1 MPIEDVATFTVPFLR
16 VLDEQGR
23 VDADLDPGLTRDE
36 ALRLYRAMVLA
47 READDRR
54 LKLQRQGRIGTF
66 APSTGQEAAT
76 CGPAFAMTP
85 RDWMVISFREMPA
98 QVMRGVPLS
107 RVFLYD
113 AGFEEGNEVSPG
125 ARDLPLAVIVASQ
138 TLHAVG
144 IGYALKVRGESD
156 AAVVAFVGDGGTSEG
171 DFYEALNFAG
181 TWQVPVVV
189 VVQNNHWAISTP
201 VEKQTRAQTLAQKA
215 VAAGIPGVRVDGNDV
230 LAMVR
235 ATREAL
241 DRARAGGGPTLIEAV
256 TYRMR
261 MHTTADD
268 PRRYRDE
275 AEVEAWR
282 ARDPIPRFRAYLE
295 SRGGWDG
302 GREAALVA
310 EVRAEIDRAVREFE
324 AEAERLLRERPDAAF
339 EHVYAAPPEA
349 LKAQRAEFLR
359 RVGAEAAPGGRVRP
373 SEPVLHVVRA
383 EG

>member
-1 MPIEDVATFTVPFLR
+1 MPIEDTATFTVPFLR

-23 VDADLDPGLTRDE
+23 VDADLDPRLEQEE
-36 ALRLYRAMVLA
+36 ALRLYRGMVLA

-76 CGPAFAMTP
+76 CGPALVMSE

-98 QVMRGVPLS
+98 QLMRGVPLE
-107 RVFLYD
+107 RIFLYD
-113 AGFEEGNEVSPG
+113 AGFEEGNEVPAGS
-125 ARDLPLAVIVASQ
+125 RNLPLAIIVASQ

-144 IGYALKVRGESD
+144 IGYAMKVRGED

-181 TWQVPVVV
+181 VWQVPVVFLI
-189 VVQNNHWAISTP
+189 QNNHWAISTP
-201 VEKQTRAQTLAQKA
+201 LAKQTKAQTLAQKA
-215 VAAGIPGVRVDGNDV
+215 IAAGIPGVRVDGNDA

-241 DRARAGGGPTLIEAV
+241 HRARSGGGPTLIEAV

-268 PRRYRDE
+268 PKRYRDE
-275 AEVEAWR
+275 AEVETWAH
-282 ARDPIPRFRAYLE
+282 RDPIARMKAYLE
-295 SRGGWDG
+295 GRRWWDG
-302 GREAALVA
+302 EREAALLA
-310 EVRAEIDRAVREFE
+310 EVRAEVDRAVHAFE
-324 AEAERLLRERPDAAF
+324 AAAERMLRESPDEPF
-339 EHVYAAPPEA
+339 EHVYAVPPAA
-349 LKAQRAEFLR
+349 LLEQRAEFIGWVR
-359 RVGAEAAPGGRVRP
+359 GAAGRGGDGSAVPAAVRG
-373 SEPVLHVVRA
+373 

>member
-1 MPIEDVATFTVPFLR
+1 MPIEEAAAFTIPYVR

-36 ALRLYRAMVLA
+36 ALRLYRAMVFA

-66 APSTGQEAAT
+66 APTTGQEAST

-85 RDWMVISFREMPA
+85 RDWMVISFREAPA
-98 QVMRGVPLS
+98 QWMRGVPLS
-107 RVFLYD
+107 RVLLYD
-113 AGFEEGNEVSPG
+113 AGFEEGNEVPEG

-138 TLHAVG
+138 AVHAVG
-144 IGYALKVRGESD
+144 IAYAMKVRGEAGS
-156 AAVVAFVGDGGTSEG
+156 AVVAFVGDGGTSEG

-181 TWQVPVVV
+181 VWQVPVVFV
-189 VVQNNHWAISTP
+189 IQNNHWAISTP
-201 VEKQTRAQTLAQKA
+201 LEKQTRAQTLAQKA

-235 ATREAL
+235 VTREAL
-241 DRARAGGGPTLIEAV
+241 DRARAGGGPTLVEAV

-282 ARDPIPRFRAYLE
+282 ARDPIPRFRAYLDA
-295 SRGGWDG
+295 RGWWDAEQ
-302 GREAALVA
+302 EASLVA
-310 EVRAEIDRAVREFE
+310 QVRAEIDRAVREFE
-324 AEAERLLRERPDAAF
+324 AEAERLLREHPDAAF
-339 EHVYAAPPEA
+339 EHVYAAPPATLRTRRE
-349 LKAQRAEFLR
+349 EFSR
-359 RVGAEAAPGGRVRP
+359 RVRGEAGLRVEAPP
-373 SEPVLHVVRA
+373 ALHVVRG

>member
-1 MPIEDVATFTVPFLR
+1 MPRRDAVTFTIPSLQ

-23 VDADLDPGLTRDE
+23 VDADLDPGLPREE

-76 CGPAFAMTP
+76 CGPALVMRP
-85 RDWMVISFREMPA
+85 DDWLVISFREAPA
-98 QVMRGVPLS
+98 QLMRGVPLS
-107 RVFLYD
+107 RILLYD
-113 AGFEEGNEVSPG
+113 AGFEEGNEVPGG
-125 ARDLPLAVIVASQ
+125 ARNLPLAVVVASQ

-144 IGYALKVRGESD
+144 IGYAMKLRGEDS
-156 AAVVAFVGDGGTSEG
+156 AVVAFVGDGGTSEG
-171 DFYEALNFAG
+171 DFYEALNLAG
-181 TWQVPVVV
+181 VWQVPVVFV
-189 VVQNNHWAISTP
+189 IQNNHWAISTP
-201 VEKQTRAQTLAQKA
+201 LDKQTRAQTLAQKA
-215 VAAGIPGVRVDGNDV
+215 VAAGIPGVRVDGNDA

-241 DRARAGGGPTLIEAV
+241 ERARTGGGPTLVEAV

-282 ARDPIPRFRAYLE
+282 ARDPILRFRLYLE
-295 SRGGWDG
+295 SRGWWDAEQ
-302 GREAALVA
+302 EATLAR
-310 EVRAEIDRAVREFE
+310 EVREEVNRAVQEFE
-324 AEAERLLRERPDAAF
+324 SLAERLLRERPGAAF
-339 EHVYAAPPEA
+339 EHVYAAPPQA
-349 LKAQRAEFLR
+349 LARQRAEFER
-359 RVGAEAAPGGRVRP
+359 RVRAPGTGVREEAREVP
-373 SEPVLHVVRA
+373 ATLHAVRA

>member
-1 MPIEDVATFTVPFLR
+1 MPIEDAATFTIPFLR
-16 VLDEQGR
+16 VLDEEGR
-23 VDADLDPGLTRDE
+23 VDADLDPGLARDE
-36 ALRLYRAMVLA
+36 ALRLYRAMVFA

-66 APSTGQEAAT
+66 APSTGQEAST

-85 RDWMVISFREMPA
+85 RDWMVISFREAPA
-98 QVMRGVPLS
+98 QWVRGVPLS

-113 AGFEEGNEVSPG
+113 AGFEEGNEVPEG

-144 IGYALKVRGESD
+144 IGYAMKVRGETDS
-156 AAVVAFVGDGGTSEG
+156 AVVTFVGDGGTSEG

-181 TWQVPVVV
+181 VWQVPVVF

-201 VEKQTRAQTLAQKA
+201 LDKQTRAQTLAQKA

-268 PRRYRDE
+268 PRRYRGE
-275 AEVEAWR
+275 AEVEAWKV
-282 ARDPIPRFRAYLE
+282 RDPIVRFRAYLE
-295 SRGGWDG
+295 SRGWWDAD
-302 GREAALVA
+302 REAAQVA
-310 EVRAEIDRAVREFE
+310 EVRAEIDQAVREFE

-339 EHVYAAPPEA
+339 EHVYASPPEA
-349 LKAQRAEFLR
+349 VRAQRAEFVR
-359 RVGAEAAPGGRVRP
+359 RVGAEAALGGRGHQTAP
-373 SEPVLHVVRA
+373 ALHVVRA

>member
-1 MPIEDVATFTVPFLR
+1 MAIEKAAAFTIPFMQ

-23 VDADLDPGLTRDE
+23 VDEDLDPGLAREE

-76 CGPAFAMTP
+76 CGPALVMSP
-85 RDWMVISFREMPA
+85 EDWLVISFREAPA
-98 QVMRGVPLS
+98 QLLRGVPLS
-107 RVFLYD
+107 RILLYD
-113 AGFEEGNEVSPG
+113 AGFEEGNEVPDGS
-125 ARDLPLAVIVASQ
+125 RNLPLAVIVASQ

-144 IGYALKVRGESD
+144 LGYAMRMKGED

-171 DFYEALNFAG
+171 DFYEAINLAG
-181 TWQVPVVV
+181 VWQVPVVFV
-189 VVQNNHWAISTP
+189 IQNNHWAISTP
-201 VEKQTRAQTLAQKA
+201 LDKQTRAQTLAQKA
-215 VAAGIPGVRVDGNDV
+215 VAAGIPGVRVDGNDA

-241 DRARAGGGPTLIEAV
+241 ERARSGGGPTLVEAV

-282 ARDPIPRFRAYLE
+282 ARDPIPRLRVYLE
-295 SRGGWDG
+295 SRGWWDAAQ
-302 GREAALVA
+302 EAALWQ
-310 EVRAEIDRAVREFE
+310 EVREEVGQAVQEFE
-324 AEAERLLRERPDAAF
+324 ALAERLLRERPDAPF
-339 EHVYAAPPEA
+339 EHVYAAPPGA
-349 LKAQRAEFLR
+349 LLRERAEFVKR
-359 RVGAEAAPGGRVRP
+359 TKAPAAEEAAR
-373 SEPVLHVVRA
+373 EPQATLHVVRG